1 MLMNNN
7 RLKVYEIGPGSSMSI
22 SFYCTVTL
30 SLQKGCDTVPRD
42 TSPPMDTLV
51 SIIGTIMIWAKCS
64 LSRKLAALQNAE
76 LHNAII
82 EKRL

>member
-7 RLKVYEIGPGSSMSI
+7 RLKVYENGPGSSMSI

-30 SLQKGCDTVPRD
+30 SLQKGCDAVPRN
-42 TSPPMDTLV
+42 TSPLHTLV